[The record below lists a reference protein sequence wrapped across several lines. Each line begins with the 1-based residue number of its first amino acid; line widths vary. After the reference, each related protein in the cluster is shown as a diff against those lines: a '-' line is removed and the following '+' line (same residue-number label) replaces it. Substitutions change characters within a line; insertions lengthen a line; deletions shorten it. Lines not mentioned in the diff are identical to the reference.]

1 MCLKVFIVSC
11 CRYAYGYYLL
21 LIIPLIPFA
30 CSAFLS
36 GVALLWSRRIK
47 RRSFGRFHMRFM
59 CTNNVEFWIYARS
72 CFKASMPFLGI
83 VYNNICLKSFNTF
96 ACQELRDG
104 TYVVLAAP
112 SVVCWDSEE
121 HHVMVGIAILAII
134 VYVVGVPT
142 TIVGSLVYANQHDFL
157 RDPTWL
163 SCMGDNYLWYGMHLQ
178 LLRVRSKLRWPAC
191 RESSCVSRVVPR
203 EKKCVCACACACA
216 CTCNAR
222 AFV

>member
-1 MCLKVFIVSC
+1 
-11 CRYAYGYYLL
+11 
-21 LIIPLIPFA
+21 
-30 CSAFLS
+30 
-36 GVALLWSRRIK
+36 VALLWSRRIK